1 MKTRMNFWLLALVI
15 CSVISCAEKEQFE
28 QELQTQ
34 KREQYKEKLSHE
46 VTQTEALENLEKL
59 LTKLNIPSTRGGD
72 RKLPPITSVYTTG
85 KAAEMT
91 RAGEA
96 VEPYFHIF
104 NFGDE
109 EGFAIMSGDDRVE
122 PLLALTFKGEL
133 TPETEIDN
141 PGFEIAYEKMEEY
154 YVEKILNQSDES
166 LGVNVPSFDTV
177 TPPIVI
183 DSTDYFPMTFGYCP
197 VKWGQ
202 GAPYNKFCKIT
213 VDGNVVNAPTGCVPT
228 AVAQLMAIYKYPNS
242 YCYLPNND
250 SEDFNWVDMTSQT
263 PSSAGIDDIARLM
276 YFLGKPENLEA
287 TYGKTSSSAYT
298 ACVPR
303 TFEYFGYVNGGN
315 LISYDAD
322 TVIGE
327 LGDGY
332 PILMSGKRMNE
343 YGELIG
349 HCWLAH
355 GAMKRTTIFKRYY
368 KPLGW
373 VTIGGPIETYYILCN
388 WGWYGDAD
396 GYYLSHSFN
405 PSNGAIYPDPIS
417 PSDST
422 ENKNY
427 QYLMEAIINIRK

>member
-1 MKTRMNFWLLALVI
+1 MKTRMNFWLLALMI
-15 CSVISCAEKEQFE
+15 CTFVSCADNANFEPEEQA
-28 QELQTQ
+28 QE
-34 KREQYKEKLSHE
+34 REQLREKLSHE
-46 VTQTEALENLEKL
+46 VTQAEARVKLEKML
-59 LTKLNIPSTRGGD
+59 PNLKLPSTRGGD
-72 RKLPPITSVYTTG
+72 TNSLPPITSVYTRG
-85 KAAEMT
+85 KAAVAT
-91 RAGEA
+91 RAGEE

-104 NFGDE
+104 NFGDN

-183 DSTDYFPMTFGYCP
+183 DSTYYYPMTFGYCP

-202 GAPYNKFCKIT
+202 DAPYNVYCFVPNT
-213 VDGNVVNAPTGCVPT
+213 NTSAMTGCVPT

-242 YCYLPNND
+242 YCYLPDND
-250 SEDFNWVDMTSQT
+250 SEDFNWEDMTSQT

-287 TYGKTSSSAYT
+287 IYSDSSSFAYT
-298 ACVPR
+298 ACIPR
-303 TFEYFGYVNGGN
+303 TLENFGYSNGGN
-315 LISYDAD
+315 LTSYDAD
-322 TVIGE
+322 VVIGE
-327 LGDGY
+327 LQNGY
-332 PILMSGKRMNE
+332 PVLMSGKRMNE
-343 YGELIG
+343 LAEYKG
-349 HCWLAH
+349 HSWLAH

-388 WGWYGDAD
+388 WGWNGNAD

-405 PSNGAIYPDPIS
+405 PSNGAIYPDPIQ
-417 PSDST
+417 PSNST
-422 ENKNY
+422 LNRNY
-427 QYLMEAIINIRK
+427 QYYMETIINIRK

>member
-141 PGFEIAYEKMEEY
+141 SGFEFAYEKMEEY
-154 YVEKILNQSDES
+154 YISKAFRDPTDIPIPPRDSLQFPDLELPVRYEEK
-166 LGVNVPSFDTV
+166 DT
-177 TPPIVI
+177 
-183 DSTDYFPMTFGYCP
+183 
-197 VKWGQ
+197 
-202 GAPYNKFCKIT
+202 
-213 VDGNVVNAPTGCVPT
+213 
-228 AVAQLMAIYKYPNS
+228 LIY
-242 YCYLPNND
+242 
-250 SEDFNWVDMTSQT
+250 
-263 PSSAGIDDIARLM
+263 
-276 YFLGKPENLEA
+276 
-287 TYGKTSSSAYT
+287 
-298 ACVPR
+298 
-303 TFEYFGYVNGGN
+303 
-315 LISYDAD
+315 
-322 TVIGE
+322 
-327 LGDGY
+327 
-332 PILMSGKRMNE
+332 
-343 YGELIG
+343 
-349 HCWLAH
+349 
-355 GAMKRTTIFKRYY
+355 
-368 KPLGW
+368 
-373 VTIGGPIETYYILCN
+373 
-388 WGWYGDAD
+388 
-396 GYYLSHSFN
+396 
-405 PSNGAIYPDPIS
+405 
-417 PSDST
+417 
-422 ENKNY
+422 
-427 QYLMEAIINIRK
+427 